1 MMTITVNGES
11 YTFIEGVTLS
21 DMMDALAIKEKVMA
35 AAVNTIIVKKEL
47 WGFQALNEGD
57 VVELLHFVGGG

>member
-1 MMTITVNGES
+1 MTITVNGES

-21 DMMDALAIKEKVMA
+21 DMMDTLAIKEKVMA

-47 WGFQALNEGD
+47 WSFQALNEGD